1 MQQDLVAVITT
12 MASLKSQPHLIP
24 EFVPALVELLV
35 DGLGLHV
42 GVQGVAPVP
51 QGHSRV
57 ASAAS

>member
-1 MQQDLVAVITT
+1 
-12 MASLKSQPHLIP
+12 
-24 EFVPALVELLV
+24 LVELLV